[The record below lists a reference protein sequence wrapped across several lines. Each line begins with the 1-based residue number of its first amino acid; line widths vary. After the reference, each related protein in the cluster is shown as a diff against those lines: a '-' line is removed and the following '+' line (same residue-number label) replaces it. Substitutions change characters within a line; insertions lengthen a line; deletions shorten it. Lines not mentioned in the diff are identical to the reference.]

1 MAAGK
6 ATGIREAATSSTTH
20 RCTRL
25 QNWKRR
31 HASTEV
37 ASPPPG
43 YTLDAYSV
51 ELGSGE
57 SLFDRA
63 KDAVARFAHY
73 PASFSRVVQ
82 LEGPLRPGLVFG
94 TVATHLGFASL
105 HPCRVLFVIDEPRC
119 FGFGLG
125 TLPGHVVIGEESFI
139 LTRGDGDGGDE
150 RVRLQVRAVSRATSL
165 LGRLGRPLTRIYQR
179 RFQRELGAA
188 LLGAVRA
195 GPTCDQRGA

>member
-1 MAAGK
+1 MFLLSVPGDEQVRARLRAL
-6 ATGIREAATSSTTH
+6 ADAPCTH
-20 RCTRL
+20 DCEGVTR
-25 QNWKRR
+25 
-31 HASTEV
+31 SEV

-94 TVATHLGFASL
+94 TVAMHLGFASL

-139 LTRGDGDGGDE
+139 LTRGDGDSDE
-150 RVRLQVRAVSRATSL
+150 RVRLEVRAVSRAASL
-165 LGRLGRPLTRIYQR
+165 LARLGRPLTRVYQR

-188 LLGAVRA
+188 LRGAVHVD
-195 GPTCDQRGA
+195 PMRGQ